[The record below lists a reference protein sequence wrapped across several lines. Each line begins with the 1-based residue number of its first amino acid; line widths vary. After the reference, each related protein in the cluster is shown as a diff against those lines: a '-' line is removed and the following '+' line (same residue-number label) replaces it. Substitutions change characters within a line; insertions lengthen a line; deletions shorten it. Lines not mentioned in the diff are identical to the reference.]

1 MAEKQK
7 TYTLQF
13 WLLSLSSFLFF
24 GSFNMILPELPD
36 FMRSFGGEK
45 YIGLHITFFTITA
58 LISRPF
64 SGKLTDTWG
73 RIPVMVVGAA
83 VTAIVSLF
91 YPFFLNIYG
100 FLFVRFLH
108 GFSTGF
114 KPTGTSAYIAD
125 IIPINKRGEGM
136 GILSFFGM
144 TGMGMGNYIGGEI
157 VLHFPI
163 EVLFYSSA
171 AVAISSV
178 LVLLGMKETLNSRQ
192 KFSPSLLKINWGD
205 IYEPT
210 VIVPTMVMLLVTFSF
225 GVAVSLAPDH
235 SKALGI
241 DNKGLFFVYF
251 TLTSLMARVAGG
263 YFSDNFGR
271 KAVLK
276 IATLTIAA
284 GSIYIGLA
292 TTPFHLFSGAL
303 LFGAG
308 YGLSSPSIFAWAT
321 DLAPEKY
328 RGRAFSTVF
337 MALEIGIGT
346 GAFLGGQ
353 IYNGVTANLPTA
365 FIGAGA
371 MAFLGFVYLLFKK
384 EKLPKY

>member
-1 MAEKQK
+1 MAQKQK
-7 TYTLQF
+7 IYTLQF
-13 WLLSLSSFLFF
+13 WLLALSSFLFF
-24 GSFNMILPELPD
+24 ASFNMVLPELPD
-36 FMRSFGGEK
+36 FMRSFGGEQ

-91 YPFFLNIYG
+91 YPFFLNIYA
-100 FLFVRFLH
+100 FLFIRFLH

-114 KPTGTSAYIAD
+114 KPTGTSAYVAD
-125 IIPINKRGEGM
+125 IIPPNKRGEGM

-144 TGMGMGNYIGGEI
+144 TGMGFGNYVGGEM
-157 VLHFPI
+157 VLHFSI
-163 EVLFYSSA
+163 ETLFYTSA

-178 LVLLGMKETLNSRQ
+178 IVLLGMKETLENKQR
-192 KFSPSLLKINWGD
+192 FSVSLLRIDFAD
-205 IYEPT
+205 IYEPS
-210 VIVPTMVMLLVTFSF
+210 VIVPTVVMLLVTFSF

-235 SKALGI
+235 SKALGV

-251 TLTSLMARVAGG
+251 TITSLLARVAGG
-263 YFSDNFGR
+263 YFSDRLGR
-271 KAVLK
+271 RSVLLL
-276 IATLTIAA
+276 ATLIIAS
-284 GSIYIGLA
+284 GSVYIGLA
-292 TTPFHLFSGAL
+292 KSPFHLFAGAL

-308 YGLSSPSIFAWAT
+308 YGLSGPSIFAWAT
-321 DLAPEKY
+321 DLAPEKF

-337 MALEIGIGT
+337 MALEIGIGM

-353 IYNGVTANLPTA
+353 IYAGKAEDLPLA
-365 FIGAGA
+365 FIGSGA
-371 MAFLGFVYLLFKK
+371 MAFIGFIYLILKK
-384 EKLPKY
+384 